1 MWDCSTDGLE
11 SNKAPLGSSICQPLP
26 KPIRTPREQTSTETE
41 NLTKCPRTDCLG
53 EITEQR
59 LKNRADG
66 PGHWASSSLLGDRRK
81 ARLDGS
87 APAPNRGA
95 AAWACKGLLTEP

>member
-1 MWDCSTDGLE
+1 MWDCSTDGRE

-26 KPIRTPREQTSTETE
+26 KSIRTPREQTSTKTE

-53 EITEQR
+53 EITEQH
-59 LKNRADG
+59 LKNRAHG
-66 PGHWASSSLLGDRRK
+66 PGRWASSSLLGDRWK

-87 APAPNRGA
+87 APAPNGGGG
-95 AAWACKGLLTEP
+95 CLGLQGPAH